1 MKKKLTWITVLAILL
16 IAVVLNVVLYLTAPE
31 NIPPTPSFK
40 ILWVFTFPVNF
51 IFAILL
57 VLYAGKKSGD
67 GMVRI
72 PVIYYIIWT
81 FASAYFTV
89 GTKLMYVYFE
99 TVGVVLAVEIV
110 ITAVYFGAFLFASLG
125 LSTIEGN
132 RKLVKEKVLFIRL
145 LKADLESAY
154 MYVTDVATREKLEK
168 LAEKI
173 RFSDPMSHPALA
185 ACENEL
191 SVAVGML
198 VSKLRDDGAA
208 DVSEDINRI
217 GGLLEYRNT
226 RCLALK

>member
-1 MKKKLTWITVLAILL
+1 MKKKLTWLTVLAIIV

-31 NIPPTPSFK
+31 AVPPTLSYK
-40 ILWVFTFPVNF
+40 ILWVFTFPVNLV
-51 IFAILL
+51 FAVLL
-57 VLYAGKKSGD
+57 VLYAGKKNGD

-81 FASAYFTV
+81 FAAAYFTV
-89 GTKLMYVYFE
+89 GTRLMYIYFE
-99 TVGVVLAVEIV
+99 TPKVVLAVEIV
-110 ITAVYFGAFLFASLG
+110 ITVAYLGAFLFASLG
-125 LSTIEGN
+125 ISTIEGN

-154 MYVTDVATREKLEK
+154 MYVTDSATRERLEK

-198 VSKLRDDGAA
+198 VSKLREDGAA